1 MRELL
6 HDPFY
11 ELIEH
16 YPRCGVEYCL
26 IEADAPHQGYR
37 SHKDAVLFAAL
48 KVIERDF
55 DEQLRDEPFPW
66 SLDMEK
72 ARARQI
78 EVDALLHVPEIVR
91 TDRVGQRHY
100 DCGLPDPLKGEQ
112 IPYWYAFWETPHPSG
127 YGPDDFRKVNA
138 ALFPEGA
145 GDRHDLYAERSERYL
160 LDLSLQILKTGTDV
174 VLDWGLWTRAVRTR
188 VRGFYTS
195 RGIPC
200 ELHYLRIPAEEWAR
214 RIARRNAQ
222 LQSGSTS
229 AYFVDEGLLRKAE
242 SLFEE
247 PSPEEIDRLIDC

>member
-11 ELIEH
+11 ELLEH

-26 IEADAPHQGYR
+26 IEADSPHQGYR

-48 KVIERDF
+48 KVMERDT
-55 DEQLRDEPFPW
+55 DSQPQDEPFPW

-100 DCGLPDPLKGEQ
+100 DCELPDPLMGEQ

-127 YGPDDFRKVNA
+127 YGPDDFRRVNA

-145 GDRHDLYAERSERYL
+145 DELEVYEWTTDWSNLFDDGHEWWGAACWSVYDGRMGRYVVMMASE
-160 LDLSLQILKTGTDV
+160 TD
-174 VLDWGLWTRAVRTR
+174 
-188 VRGFYTS
+188 
-195 RGIPC
+195 
-200 ELHYLRIPAEEWAR
+200 
-214 RIARRNAQ
+214 
-222 LQSGSTS
+222 
-229 AYFVDEGLLRKAE
+229 
-242 SLFEE
+242 
-247 PSPEEIDRLIDC
+247 

>member
-11 ELIEH
+11 ELLEH

-100 DCGLPDPLKGEQ
+100 DCELPDPLKGEQ

-127 YGPDDFRKVNA
+127 YGPDDFRRVNA
-138 ALFPEGA
+138 ALFPEGTDGLEVYEWTTDWSNLFDDGHEWWGA
-145 GDRHDLYAERSERYL
+145 ACWSVYDSRMGRYVVMIASE
-160 LDLSLQILKTGTDV
+160 TD
-174 VLDWGLWTRAVRTR
+174 
-188 VRGFYTS
+188 
-195 RGIPC
+195 
-200 ELHYLRIPAEEWAR
+200 
-214 RIARRNAQ
+214 
-222 LQSGSTS
+222 
-229 AYFVDEGLLRKAE
+229 
-242 SLFEE
+242 
-247 PSPEEIDRLIDC
+247 

>member
-11 ELIEH
+11 ELLEH

-48 KVIERDF
+48 KVIERDV
-55 DEQLRDEPFPW
+55 DEQPQDEPFPW

-78 EVDALLHVPEIVR
+78 EVEALLHVPEVVR

-127 YGPDDFRKVNA
+127 YGPDDFRRVNA
-138 ALFPEGA
+138 ALFT
-145 GDRHDLYAERSERYL
+145 
-160 LDLSLQILKTGTDV
+160 KGTDGLEVYEWTTDWSNLFDDGHEWWGAACWSVYDGRMGRYV
-174 VLDWGLWTRAVRTR
+174 VM
-188 VRGFYTS
+188 
-195 RGIPC
+195 
-200 ELHYLRIPAEEWAR
+200 
-214 RIARRNAQ
+214 IA
-222 LQSGSTS
+222 SET
-229 AYFVDEGLLRKAE
+229 D
-242 SLFEE
+242 
-247 PSPEEIDRLIDC
+247 

>member
-11 ELIEH
+11 ELLEH

-48 KVIERDF
+48 KVIERDV

-78 EVDALLHVPEIVR
+78 EVEALLHVPEIVR

-100 DCGLPDPLKGEQ
+100 DCELPDPLKGEQ

-127 YGPDDFRKVNA
+127 YGPDDFRRVNA
-138 ALFPEGA
+138 ALFP
-145 GDRHDLYAERSERYL
+145 
-160 LDLSLQILKTGTDV
+160 KGTDGLEVYEWTTDWSNLFDDGQEWWGAACWSVYDRRMGRYV
-174 VLDWGLWTRAVRTR
+174 VM
-188 VRGFYTS
+188 
-195 RGIPC
+195 
-200 ELHYLRIPAEEWAR
+200 
-214 RIARRNAQ
+214 IA
-222 LQSGSTS
+222 SET
-229 AYFVDEGLLRKAE
+229 D
-242 SLFEE
+242 
-247 PSPEEIDRLIDC
+247 

>member
-11 ELIEH
+11 ELLEH

-48 KVIERDF
+48 KVIERDV
-55 DEQLRDEPFPW
+55 DERLRDEPFPW
-66 SLDMEK
+66 SLDMGK

-138 ALFPEGA
+138 ALFPEGTDGLEIYEWTTDWSNLFDDGHEWWGA
-145 GDRHDLYAERSERYL
+145 ACWSVYDVRMGRYVVMIASE
-160 LDLSLQILKTGTDV
+160 TD
-174 VLDWGLWTRAVRTR
+174 
-188 VRGFYTS
+188 
-195 RGIPC
+195 
-200 ELHYLRIPAEEWAR
+200 
-214 RIARRNAQ
+214 
-222 LQSGSTS
+222 
-229 AYFVDEGLLRKAE
+229 
-242 SLFEE
+242 
-247 PSPEEIDRLIDC
+247 

>member
-11 ELIEH
+11 ELLEH

-48 KVIERDF
+48 KVMERDT
-55 DEQLRDEPFPW
+55 DSQPQDEPFPW

-100 DCGLPDPLKGEQ
+100 DCELPDPLMGEQ

-127 YGPDDFRKVNA
+127 YGPDDFRRVNA

-145 GDRHDLYAERSERYL
+145 DELEVYEWTTDWSNLFDDGHEWWGAACWSVYDSRMGRYVVMIAAE
-160 LDLSLQILKTGTDV
+160 TD
-174 VLDWGLWTRAVRTR
+174 
-188 VRGFYTS
+188 
-195 RGIPC
+195 
-200 ELHYLRIPAEEWAR
+200 
-214 RIARRNAQ
+214 
-222 LQSGSTS
+222 
-229 AYFVDEGLLRKAE
+229 
-242 SLFEE
+242 
-247 PSPEEIDRLIDC
+247 

>member
-48 KVIERDF
+48 KVIERDV

-78 EVDALLHVPEIVR
+78 EVDALLHVPEVVR

-100 DCGLPDPLKGEQ
+100 DCELPDPLKGEQ

-127 YGPDDFRKVNA
+127 YGPDDFRRVNA

-145 GDRHDLYAERSERYL
+145 DELEVYEWTTDWSNLFDDGHEWWGAACWSVYDSRMGRYVVMIASE
-160 LDLSLQILKTGTDV
+160 TD
-174 VLDWGLWTRAVRTR
+174 
-188 VRGFYTS
+188 
-195 RGIPC
+195 
-200 ELHYLRIPAEEWAR
+200 
-214 RIARRNAQ
+214 
-222 LQSGSTS
+222 
-229 AYFVDEGLLRKAE
+229 
-242 SLFEE
+242 
-247 PSPEEIDRLIDC
+247 

>member
-48 KVIERDF
+48 KVIERDV

-72 ARARQI
+72 ARAHQI
-78 EVDALLHVPEIVR
+78 DADTLLHVPEILR
-91 TDRVGQRHY
+91 TDRIGRRYY
-100 DCGLPDPLKGEQ
+100 DCKLPDPLKGEQ

-127 YGPDDFRKVNA
+127 YGPDDFRRVNA
-138 ALFPEGA
+138 ALFP
-145 GDRHDLYAERSERYL
+145 R
-160 LDLSLQILKTGTDV
+160 GTDGLEVYEWTTDWSNLFDDGHEWWGAACWSVYDSRMGRYV
-174 VLDWGLWTRAVRTR
+174 VMLASETD
-188 VRGFYTS
+188 
-195 RGIPC
+195 
-200 ELHYLRIPAEEWAR
+200 
-214 RIARRNAQ
+214 
-222 LQSGSTS
+222 
-229 AYFVDEGLLRKAE
+229 
-242 SLFEE
+242 
-247 PSPEEIDRLIDC
+247 